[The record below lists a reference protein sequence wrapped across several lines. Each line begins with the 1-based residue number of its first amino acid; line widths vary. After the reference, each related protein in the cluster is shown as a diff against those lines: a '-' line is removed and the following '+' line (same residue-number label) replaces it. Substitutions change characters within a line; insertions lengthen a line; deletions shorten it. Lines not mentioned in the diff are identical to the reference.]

1 MEIRPLDLINELI
14 PQETP
19 LNALLVTHSRAVAG
33 RALAVARGLSG
44 RTSGLSLDMRFIEEA
59 ALLHDIGVYLTDAPA
74 IGCRGTSPYVCH
86 GYLGRQLLEERG
98 LFRHALVC
106 ERHVG
111 VGLSAEEIRIRR
123 LPLPERDM
131 LPQSLEEEII
141 CYADKF
147 FSKQKQPD
155 GRALSVEAVLE
166 NLKRYGDEKV
176 RRFLQ
181 WAARFEKISAE
192 AAAAAGGAL

>member
-1 MEIRPLDLINELI
+1 
-14 PQETP
+14 
-19 LNALLVTHSRAVAG
+19 
-33 RALAVARGLSG
+33 
-44 RTSGLSLDMRFIEEA
+44 
-59 ALLHDIGVYLTDAPA
+59 
-74 IGCRGTSPYVCH
+74 
-86 GYLGRQLLEERG
+86 
-98 LFRHALVC
+98 
-106 ERHVG
+106 
-111 VGLSAEEIRIRR
+111 
-123 LPLPERDM
+123 M

-192 AAAAAGGAL
+192 AAPAAGGAL